1 MSNAL
6 AAPAGRRDT
15 PDGSGLEAELHAFT
29 GTPRA
34 VAERLFALP
43 RTVVGGRLCALLL
56 EGDTRA
62 HVQLFERAAA
72 GDREGPVAA
81 WEGATLGE
89 LPSRVAALLTR
100 PAQDGAEEG
109 TGDGSGA
116 VRAALRAHGE
126 YRELGTVPCPPTAR
140 GAFGHPLRAF
150 AADRSVRAF
159 VVTVPG

>member
-1 MSNAL
+1 MPNAS
-6 AAPAGRRDT
+6 AAPAGPHDT
-15 PDGSGLEAELHAFT
+15 PDEAELHAFT

-43 RTVVGGRLCALLL
+43 RSVVGGRLCALLL

-62 HVQLFERAAA
+62 QVQVFERAAA
-72 GDREGPVAA
+72 DDREGPVAA
-81 WEGATLGE
+81 WAGPALGE
-89 LPSRVAALLTR
+89 LPARIAGLLAR
-100 PAQDGAEEG
+100 PAEA
-109 TGDGSGA
+109 GDAGPGGA

-150 AADRSVRAF
+150 AADRAVRAF
-159 VVTVPG
+159 VVAVLG